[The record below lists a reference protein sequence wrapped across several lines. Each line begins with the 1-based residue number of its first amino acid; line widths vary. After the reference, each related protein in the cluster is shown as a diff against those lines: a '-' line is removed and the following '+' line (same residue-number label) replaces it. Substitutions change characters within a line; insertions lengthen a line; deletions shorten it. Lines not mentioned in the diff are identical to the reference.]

1 MAEANP
7 QALRQMWQ
15 RVILQAVRDALSVG
29 EIKSGQ
35 VRLQRR
41 EARDW
46 MEGRTKDFD
55 HVCTLAGFSPD
66 AVREWWAAIKS
77 NPMKFAEA
85 GRLLRDAGARR
96 GEAEDE

>member
-29 EIKSGQ
+29 GVKSGQ

-46 MEGRTKDFD
+46 MDGGTKDFD

-66 AVREWWAAIKS
+66 AVREWWASIKS

-85 GRLLRDAGARR
+85 GRLLRDAAARR
-96 GEAEDE
+96 GETDGE